1 MRRNE
6 GQVTGMPEHFKRISA
21 EEFADLDCDEVT
33 LLDLREE
40 YEFERDG
47 IEGSINLPMDRIGT
61 RLSEVPKDKPVIVYC
76 KIGLWS
82 EAIAEVLADRGYDA
96 ATLEGGYNRYLGL
109 MYGM

>member
-1 MRRNE
+1 MRRDE
-6 GQVTGMPEHFKRISA
+6 GQVTDMPENFKRISA
-21 EEFADLDCDEVT
+21 
-33 LLDLREE
+33 EE

-47 IEGSINLPMDRIGT
+47 IEGSINLPMDQIGT

-96 ATLEGGYNRYLGL
+96 TTLEKGFNSYLAL

>member
-6 GQVTGMPEHFKRISA
+6 GQVTDMPETFRRMSA
-21 EEFADLDCDEVT
+21 EEFADLDYSEVT

-96 ATLEGGYNRYLGL
+96 ATLEKGFNSYLAL
-109 MYGM
+109 MYGL

>member
-1 MRRNE
+1 
-6 GQVTGMPEHFKRISA
+6 
-21 EEFADLDCDEVT
+21 
-33 LLDLREE
+33 
-40 YEFERDG
+40 
-47 IEGSINLPMDRIGT
+47 MDQIGT

-96 ATLEGGYNRYLGL
+96 ATLEKGFNSYLAL

>member
-1 MRRNE
+1 MRRDE
-6 GQVTGMPEHFKRISA
+6 GQVTDMPENFKRISA
-21 EEFADLDCDEVT
+21 EEFADLDYDEVT

-40 YEFERDG
+40 YEFQRDG
-47 IEGSINLPMDRIGT
+47 IEGSINLPMDQIGT

-96 ATLEGGYNRYLGL
+96 TTLEKGFNSYLAL

>member
-1 MRRNE
+1 MRRDE
-6 GQVTGMPEHFKRISA
+6 GQGTDMPENCQRSSA
-21 EEFADLDCDEVT
+21 EEFADLAYDEVT

-47 IEGSINLPMDRIGT
+47 IEGSINLPMDQIGT

-96 ATLEGGYNRYLGL
+96 ATLEKGFNSYLAL

>member
-1 MRRNE
+1 MRRDE
-6 GQVTGMPEHFKRISA
+6 GQVTGIPENFKRISA
-21 EEFADLDCDEVT
+21 EEFADLDYDEVT

-47 IEGSINLPMDRIGT
+47 IEGSINLPMDQIGT

-82 EAIAEVLADRGYDA
+82 EAIAEVLADRGDDA
-96 ATLEGGYNRYLGL
+96 TTLEKGFNSYLAL

>member
-1 MRRNE
+1 MAK
-6 GQVTGMPEHFKRISA
+6 GGMDMAENFKRLSA
-21 EEFADLDCDEVT
+21 EEFADLDYSTVT

-40 YEFERDG
+40 NEFRLNG

-96 ATLEGGYNRYLGL
+96 ATLEGGYNLYLGL
-109 MYGM
+109 IGGF

>member
-1 MRRNE
+1 MRRDE
-6 GQVTGMPEHFKRISA
+6 GQVTDMPENFKRISA
-21 EEFADLDCDEVT
+21 EEFADLDYDEVT

-47 IEGSINLPMDRIGT
+47 IEGSINLPMDQIGT

-82 EAIAEVLADRGYDA
+82 EAIADVLADRGYDA
-96 ATLEGGYNRYLGL
+96 TTLEKGVNSYLAL